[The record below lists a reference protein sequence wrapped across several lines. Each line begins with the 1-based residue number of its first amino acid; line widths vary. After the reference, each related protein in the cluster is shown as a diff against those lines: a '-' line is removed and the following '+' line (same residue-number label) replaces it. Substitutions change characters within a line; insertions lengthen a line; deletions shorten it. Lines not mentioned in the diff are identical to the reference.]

1 MATGSKYSPF
11 FYPLNY
17 TFKYPM
23 INHDPLSLFI
33 YYYSIII
40 SWSMHTAICV
50 GLRLTDLMR
59 VMNALI
65 IKKSYMMKRV
75 LIYCM
80 KNLTKMAKLGNL
92 FFLSPIHNAY

>member
-1 MATGSKYSPF
+1 
-11 FYPLNY
+11 
-17 TFKYPM
+17 
-23 INHDPLSLFI
+23 
-33 YYYSIII
+33 
-40 SWSMHTAICV
+40 MHTAICV

-92 FFLSPIHNAY
+92 FFLSPIHNAYKPTVDHLGLFKRTLQGVGDFGTRYAYI